1 MSLNRVYWSW
11 RLTWVR
17 QDGVCLGQK
26 LVTAD
31 SLVAFSTPGGE
42 KRGGERQSASQ
53 LVLPGNECYCMD
65 VNAGGHKLS
74 PHVLRQMQVSSVL
87 LKVS

>member
-1 MSLNRVYWSW
+1 MMDVGSLCIEVKMIW
-11 RLTWVR
+11 RLTWVS

-42 KRGGERQSASQ
+42 KREREREREI
-53 LVLPGNECYCMD
+53 P
-65 VNAGGHKLS
+65 
-74 PHVLRQMQVSSVL
+74 SVIESGKSNGVHMPL
-87 LKVS
+87 QQKSVCS